1 MTEEVNDKVEQMSIN
16 DSNTEDIVDPWS
28 VKASSNKGIDYEKLI
43 VKFGSERINEDVLQ
57 KFQEILDKKSMK
69 MHTFL
74 RRKIFFSHRELDQ
87 ILTNYLAGKP
97 FYLYTGRGPSSTA
110 MHLGHMVPFMFTQWL
125 QKVFDVPLVIQMTDD
140 EKFYF
145 KEKKEL
151 EEYTN
156 LAYENA
162 KDIIACGFNPDKTFI
177 FTDVEYTTGGKG
189 KEFFKNIIKFRKAVT
204 LNQVKGCFGFEGDS
218 NIGKISFPAV
228 QAAPSFS
235 SSFPHIFNGC
245 HDVQCLIP
253 CAIDQDPYF
262 RLTRDYAPRL
272 GFRKPSLVHSVF
284 FPALQGAVTKMSASD
299 ENSGIF
305 LTDSAKQIKTKINKY
320 AFSGGQDTIELHRK
334 HGGNCEIDV
343 CIQYLNFFLDDDDK
357 YANIKKNYANGELLS
372 GELKKILIDILQKFV
387 ANHQENRKKV
397 DEAMIE
403 KFFSCER
410 FSCAENY
417 IPRKKT
423 VKSKKSK
430 KATKSSKNSE
440 IAA

>member
-1 MTEEVNDKVEQMSIN
+1 MAQEVSEEVEKISIKEPMTEDV
-16 DSNTEDIVDPWS
+16 VDPWS

-43 VKFGSERINEDVLQ
+43 VKFGSERISEEVLQ
-57 KFQEILDKKSMK
+57 KFKEVLDKKNME

-87 ILTNYLAGKP
+87 IVTNYIAGKP

-110 MHLGHMVPFMFTQWL
+110 MHLGHMVPFMFTKWL
-125 QKVFDVPLVIQMTDD
+125 QEVFDVPLVIQMTDD

-145 KEKKEL
+145 KDGKEL
-151 EEYTN
+151 DDYTS

-162 KDIIACGFNPDKTFI
+162 KDIIACGFDPEKTFI
-177 FTDVEYTTGGKG
+177 FTDVEYISGGHG

-218 NIGKISFPAV
+218 NIGKVSFPPI
-228 QAAPSFS
+228 QACPSFS

-272 GFRKPSLVHSVF
+272 GNRKPALIHSVF

-305 LTDSAKQIKTKINKY
+305 LTDTPKQIKTKINKY

-334 HGGNCEIDV
+334 LGGNVEVDV
-343 CIQYLNFFLDDDDK
+343 CIKYLNFFLDDDERYESIK
-357 YANIKKNYANGELLS
+357 AEYAKGDLLS
-372 GELKKILIDILQKFV
+372 GELKKILIEILQQFV
-387 ANHQENRKKV
+387 ANHQEARKKV
-397 DEAMIE
+397 DDETIK

-410 FSCAENY
+410 FTCADSY
-417 IPRKKT
+417 IPRKKP
-423 VKSKKSK
+423 VKGKKKSGKSKK
-430 KATKSSKNSE
+430 NS
-440 IAA
+440 AVTA